1 MGQSVMLS
9 FFVHVFLVSTGILCL
24 EPQEGAGLS
33 AGALDLPWQD
43 QLCCDSPSAQ
53 EGEEDGTPETN
64 RSVSNLPHHPRCYLK
79 SKATGSS
86 PYKASGGTCLDMLC
100 RIDENWKTLTCDLGS
115 PRTPS
120 GTLNAAPVAVSL
132 RRLLFQKNDDQV
144 NKMTM
149 ESYKPVVCEAKDSCI
164 CSIPLDT
171 MSFVTMVTV
180 NISGADA
187 EPFLLNV
194 PARPVKPRPPVNLS
208 HFQTIEPDLILQ
220 WDEPKDDG
228 SGPLRYEVRYS
239 DVTHPSWQVIST
251 GQKRKL
257 SLDLKPKVT
266 YTMQIHCS
274 GLHDPPLW
282 SNWSEPYDIY
292 LDTVSY
298 IPEKVL
304 AHPGENV
311 SIYCVFNDHSI
322 NASSAVWM
330 LNFKQSLHPSQYHTV
345 NQWVSQITVRPSD
358 SGLYDLLQCTATK
371 EWAIPYSLI
380 YIEGASVDISCETS
394 GDIDAM
400 DCSWQNTLWLKL
412 TFESRWA
419 DLPCDEMED
428 REKKGE
434 RVGEMGPKCLP
445 VRSKPQACSI
455 QPIRMTCYKLWLEV
469 LSHQGPVRS
478 KPIYISP
485 IDHVKPH
492 APTNVKAVSLRSGVL
507 RITWEPPSLPVQE
520 LLYQFRLHSPSTII
534 AQQEWKVYNPVQ
546 VPWAEVTVLDMCR
559 VYVVQV
565 RCIPT
570 NHTGHWSDWSDS
582 VYSIPQ
588 NSRAPEN
595 GPDFWRILQDDPL
608 TNRTNV
614 TLLFKHL
621 PTTGLS
627 YCINGFIVQHHT
639 ANGILKSKKTEIA
652 SSYSFEWDREVQTV
666 TVEAFNSLGASR
678 NNINMTL
685 ERRPKRYCVRSF
697 HVLFI
702 NSSCVSMRWSLL
714 DSSSAPLFM
723 VVQWAPQGEEESD
736 SNKVHIGHAWTRLP
750 FTDRPIYLKGDF
762 YSTKDYG
769 FYLYPVLPDG
779 EGEPAFAVA
788 TRGDP
793 ATYMTMLI
801 IVVLSIILFVTLVL
815 SQNQMKRFVWK
826 DVPNPKKCSWA
837 KGLNFK
843 KADTFEQLFQ
853 VSDALPAWPLL
864 LPSEN
869 ISTVVIMD
877 KTDLSALSTS
887 LVRNPLMPPTPDLVS
902 RPSFLDQSRPV
913 GNEVLV
919 GDRRPSSPDLDL
931 LNSRGPRI
939 DESQLMDP
947 SQGIRESSAQS
958 SVAYATV
965 LLTDPKQ
972 EEQCIHDQ
980 DQDGSSSSSSDE
992 GNFSA
997 NNSDISGSF
1006 PGGLWELESCH
1017 GGELDDPRRSCSYNS
1032 VEELSETSDQEDDA
1046 TERKDL
1052 YYLGMDY
1059 PAEDEESD
1067 GETTQKEE
1075 LLKHV
1080 IFNRDVDSELISA
1093 SSCVFPPLYLP
1104 QFRTAADTRKLPD

>member
-1 MGQSVMLS
+1 MQQC
-9 FFVHVFLVSTGILCL
+9 TLCL

-43 QLCCDSPSAQ
+43 QLCCDSPSVP
-53 EGEEDGTPETN
+53 EGEADGTPAPETN
-64 RSVSNLPHHPRCYLK
+64 FSVSNRPQHRRCYFK
-79 SKATGSS
+79 SNTTGSS
-86 PYKASGGTCLDMLC
+86 PYKSSGGTCLDMLC
-100 RIDENWKTLTCDLGS
+100 RIDDNWEILTCDLGS
-115 PRTPS
+115 PRTPL
-120 GTLNAAPVAVSL
+120 GTLTTAPVAV
-132 RRLLFQKNDDQV
+132 RLQRLPFKENDDQV
-144 NKMTM
+144 NQRIK
-149 ESYKPVVCEAKDSCI
+149 ESYVVCEAKDSCI

-171 MSFVTMVTV
+171 TRFVTMVTV
-180 NISGADA
+180 NISGSDA
-187 EPFLLNV
+187 ETVLLNV
-194 PARPVKPRPPVNLS
+194 PTRPVKPRPPVNLS
-208 HFQTIEPDLILQ
+208 HFQTIDPDLILQ
-220 WDEPKDDG
+220 WDEPKDNDF
-228 SGPLRYEVRYS
+228 GPLRYEVRYS
-239 DVTHPSWQVIST
+239 DVDHPSWQVIST

-257 SLDLKPKVT
+257 SLDLKPKVK
-266 YTMQIHCS
+266 YTIEIHCS

-282 SNWSEPYDIY
+282 SNWSEPYHIY

-304 AHPGENV
+304 ARPGENV
-311 SIYCVFNDHSI
+311 SIYCVFNDRSI
-322 NASSAVWM
+322 NANSAVWM
-330 LNFKQSLHPSQYHTV
+330 LNFQQSLHPSLYHTV
-345 NQWVSQITVRPSD
+345 NQRVSQITVRPSD

-412 TFESRWA
+412 TFQYRWA
-419 DLPCDEMED
+419 DLPCDVMED
-428 REKKGE
+428 RENKGE
-434 RVGEMGPKCLP
+434 TVGEMGPTCLP

-507 RITWEPPSLPVQE
+507 RITWEPPSLPVQD
-520 LLYQFRLHSPSTII
+520 LLYRFRLHSPSTIT
-534 AQQEWKVYNPVQ
+534 AQQEWKVYNPVE
-546 VPWAEVTVLDMCR
+546 VPWAEVSILDMCR

-565 RCIPT
+565 QCMPT
-570 NHTGHWSDWSDS
+570 NRTGYWSDWSDW

-621 PTTGLS
+621 STPGRS
-627 YCINGFIVQHHT
+627 YCINGFIVQRHT
-639 ANGILKSKKTEIA
+639 ANGILKSEKIELA
-652 SSYSFEWDREVQTV
+652 SSYSFEWDRDVQTV
-666 TVEAFNSLGASR
+666 TVKAFNSLGSSR
-678 NNINMTL
+678 NNTNMTL
-685 ERRPKRYCVRSF
+685 ERRPKRRGVHSF
-697 HVLFI
+697 HVLFV
-702 NSSCVSMRWSLL
+702 NSSCVSMHWSLL

-723 VVQWAPQGEEESD
+723 VVQWAPQGEEESNP
-736 SNKVHIGHAWTRLP
+736 NKVRSGHTWTRLR

-769 FYLYPVLPDG
+769 FYLYPVFADG
-779 EGEPAFAVA
+779 EGEPAFTIA

-793 ATYMTMLI
+793 ATYMTLLI
-801 IVVLSIILFVTLVL
+801 IVVLSIILFFTLVL

-877 KTDLSALSTS
+877 KTDLSALSS
-887 LVRNPLMPPTPDLVS
+887 ALVRNPLTPPTADLVS
-902 RPSFLDQSRPV
+902 LPSFLDQSRSV
-913 GNEVLV
+913 DNEALV
-919 GDRRPSSPDLDL
+919 CNRPSSTSEFDISNAP
-931 LNSRGPRI
+931 GPRI
-939 DESQLMDP
+939 DELQLMDP

-972 EEQCIHDQ
+972 EQQSIHDQ
-980 DQDGSSSSSSDE
+980 DGSGSSSSDE

-1052 YYLGMDY
+1052 YYLGMGY
-1059 PAEDEESD
+1059 PAEDEGSD
-1067 GETTQKEE
+1067 GEIAQKEE
-1075 LLKHV
+1075 ALKHV
-1080 IFNRDVDSELISA
+1080 IFNTDVESSQLISA

-1104 QFRTAADTRKLPD
+1104 QFRTAPDTRKLPD